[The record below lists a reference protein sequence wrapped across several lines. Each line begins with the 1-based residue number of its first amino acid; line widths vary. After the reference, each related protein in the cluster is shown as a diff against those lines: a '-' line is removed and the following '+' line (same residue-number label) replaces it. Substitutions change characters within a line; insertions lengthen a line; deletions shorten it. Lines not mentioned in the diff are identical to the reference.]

1 MIKFN
6 FSQAGRLPFGA
17 HGVDTVPLAGAT
29 SEKQIASII
38 SDVSWLAYKW
48 NKPLGSR
55 LMISPGRPKGEMT
68 AFTAPGLVNT
78 KLHWRLEHVP
88 YHGV

>member
-6 FSQAGRLPFGA
+6 LSQAGRRPFGA
-17 HGVDTVPLAGAT
+17 YGVDTVPLAGAT

-55 LMISPGRPKGEMT
+55 LMISPGRSKGEMT

-78 KLHWRLEHVP
+78 KLH
-88 YHGV
+88 